1 MFLLTFRHALR
12 SQEARSLRLD
22 DIDLSAETITIRRVK
37 GSKSSVQNLD
47 RHKGEPLLDEV
58 VALRTWLK
66 ERVEDGSRILFP
78 SAKGGMLTRMQFLRL
93 FKAYAAAAGVPADL
107 AHPHILRHSLCSLMA
122 AQHADVYAI
131 QQRAGHKNITNTM
144 IYTHVTDQQAAES
157 CQTALMAAFA

>member
-58 VALRTWLK
+58 VACRPWQK
-66 ERVEDGSRILFP
+66 GPVEEVPQTLFP
-78 SAKGGMLTRMQFLRL
+78 SPKAGRLTRMHFYGCSKPMKL
-93 FKAYAAAAGVPADL
+93 
-107 AHPHILRHSLCSLMA
+107 HPG
-122 AQHADVYAI
+122 QHA
-131 QQRAGHKNITNTM
+131 
-144 IYTHVTDQQAAES
+144 
-157 CQTALMAAFA
+157 AF